1 MVTMRDV
8 VPDGLKILWQPD
20 ILLALQRVF
29 GTGWRLVFE
38 SLALLGGAQITLVAV
53 AWARWFHSRQL
64 AMRLLLAL
72 FIGSAID
79 FLIWNLWPT
88 TRPDDPRL
96 RMSTPI
102 PISSFPSGHL
112 VTVLT
117 LWGTLAV
124 ARVVPW
130 LAVVVIAF
138 LVGLARLYLG
148 AHYPGDVLGGV
159 VVGALVL
166 ALAVW
171 LWPRLRQLVSGW
183 AWPRPLVAGAL
194 IALGALAA
202 APITQP
208 GRWQLL
214 GLLAGIAVALPLEA
228 HFAERLPVPAA
239 PTATG
244 WRRRG
249 LILALGVVGFIPLAL
264 LGRLGKDV
272 PVVAGLMMPF
282 LVALWILL
290 GAPLIFQR
298 LGWSEDG
305 VRGAAATAEVPV
317 GLQGREA
324 AGG

>member
-1 MVTMRDV
+1 MLERL
-8 VPDGLKILWQPD
+8 PEGLRALWQPD
-20 ILLALQRVF
+20 FLLAIQRVF
-29 GTGWRLVFE
+29 GPAWRLVFE

-72 FIGSAID
+72 FLGSAVD

-88 TRPDDPRL
+88 ARPDDPRL
-96 RMSTPI
+96 RLSTPI

-130 LAVVVIAF
+130 LAVVVIAL

-166 ALAVW
+166 AVALW
-171 LWPRLRQLVSGW
+171 LWPRLRQQVSGW
-183 AWPRPLVAGAL
+183 AWPRAIVVGAMV
-194 IALGALAA
+194 ALAA
-202 APITQP
+202 LVATTVTPS

-228 HFAERLPVPAA
+228 HFAARLPAPPAPPA

-249 LILALGVVGFIPLAL
+249 LILALGVGGFLPLVL

-272 PVVAGLMMPF
+272 SLIAGLVMPI
-282 LVALWILL
+282 LSALWILL
-290 GAPLIFQR
+290 GAPLVFQR
-298 LGWSEDG
+298 LGLL
-305 VRGAAATAEVPV
+305 AEGMQEVEAREGMPV
-317 GLQGREA
+317 ESQGDV
-324 AGG
+324 